1 MARKIIEPNIAYDD
15 TRKLFYLTM
24 DLGRDETA
32 GGSGSTVR
40 SPASPPPARPG
51 GIF

>member
-15 TRKLFYLTM
+15 ARKLFYLT
-24 DLGRDETA
+24 TA
-32 GGSGSTVR
+32 GGSGSAVR